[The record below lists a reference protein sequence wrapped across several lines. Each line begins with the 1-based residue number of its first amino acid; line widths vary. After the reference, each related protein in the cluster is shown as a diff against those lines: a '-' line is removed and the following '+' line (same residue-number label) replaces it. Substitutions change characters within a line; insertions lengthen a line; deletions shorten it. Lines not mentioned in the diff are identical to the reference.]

1 MPTEYNY
8 YPSLSTVIS
17 MEAFPES
24 LGFIKDGIQE
34 IFDKLFIKDF
44 QAYVGPRSDSGFYS
58 LSVVTKKRLQFEIPG
73 TSIYLILNP
82 DADDVNISS
91 FPVTVEY
98 QWLILQFVR
107 YFDLGSFTYS
117 GEDFY
122 KLGLQIFNISE
133 EDVILTAINNFVTPL
148 NENISRLEQF
158 ISDINST
165 LNLATLIPTSEN
177 KIQEL
182 CLSIK
187 EQYGNY
193 ASIAVFAV
201 YFLQNDP
208 LSSLEKVKE
217 FFKHLLP
224 DDIDSYIK
232 QIITPTARITLE
244 LSAAIEFP
252 KSILKPVNP
261 NGTPYVPNTTK
272 TRFQFAQALLYAD
285 TQLGVG
291 FQLELGGSLN
301 PEYAEIGN
309 TGIILQIESL
319 KLDLSKKTNITEADA
334 DGRPAD
340 FTGVYARA
348 ISVTLPARWFQDEA
362 VQGTPATTLRLG
374 AYDFLIG
381 TGGLS
386 GTIML
391 ETVSSVITG
400 GPVYYFEDK
409 FNIQFPIII
418 FEKDPQTNV
427 IKEVTVNDLV
437 TLKSKLF
444 PSGSAIIP
452 PNPIKFPLKLTEILP
467 LTGGE
472 KTFNN
477 IKSYQEY
484 LNSFQNADI
493 NSSFLWKKIG
503 STDNGFKIGFKSFD
517 ITFKQDKVVSSNI
530 SGKLEIKKFVYP
542 GTNTPVN
549 IDITGHLSDDGDFN
563 LTASAQPP
571 YPIELKDVFTFQLKT
586 VELGKQDEDFY
597 IGTSGTL
604 QFDGFLKDV
613 LGLGPIEIDAL
624 RIYSSGHIEF
634 EGGGTLNLKKPIK
647 LPIGPVDISVTAIHY
662 GSMQKEVGGVMRK
675 FNYFGFDGGL
685 TVNPFG
691 IEVRGDGVKYYYCLE
706 EPSLNYLHIQTLYL
720 DLIIPKDTPT
730 VTVKGWLS
738 IPDPGVSKEYAGG
751 LALKIPSLKVS
762 GSVNMKLAPR
772 YPAFV
777 IDASFE
783 FPAPIPMG
791 SFALY
796 GLRGLLGYRYVADK
810 KAVGLTDED
819 TWFDYYKVLPRGIHV
834 QKFSGPDQT
843 AGMGTP
849 FSIGAGGSFGTS
861 SDNGTTFS
869 LNVMLLLS
877 IPSVFMLD
885 GKASVISKRLGL
897 ESTKEPPFFAMAAI
911 GPNSIEMGFGADFK
925 MPTSSGALLKLFAEM
940 QAAFYFNDMSK
951 WFVHFGT
958 KEKPTTATILSLVE
972 IKSYLMLSAKGIEL
986 GARGD
991 FDFKRTYAGI
1001 IKVHAWA
1008 YIGVGGKVSFE
1019 RPQFGAYLEAGIGA
1033 EIDVKFVSLHASLS
1047 VLFAVEAV
1055 KPFLIYGKAQLKIR
1069 IRILFVFKFSFNKE
1083 VEIIWEK
1090 SKQVDRTPLTPLIT
1104 GTNTDVIP
1112 QLVKGVNMLSNETF
1126 ELAYLGEQIP
1136 TDLDEDILKTIIPL
1150 DTYIDIKTEK
1160 GLIATAVSNI
1170 IGGVTNAPKSYTDLV
1185 PPDKV
1190 VKGKELR
1197 QVKHQFSI
1205 QSIIIKSWSPTENE
1219 WLEYHPY
1226 KAIYPDDNS
1235 EWYNSLKIGQFQK
1248 SDGVYNTVRLL
1259 ATTPFSYTEQGE
1271 PGWYIPEQYG
1281 LTPGALFCASEE
1293 LGLHCADFLQKPLGQ
1308 IYYSAD
1314 ANQAFLSNNAAF
1326 LITLREEG
1334 DYAEITN
1341 DPNVFI
1347 YPQSLAFNNT
1357 NVLQITLPEP
1367 SVKVVLKITNG
1378 GMGVRIKYYAALID
1392 DMTLE
1397 AQYGTP
1403 DITAA
1408 DMYEPFTVILTS
1420 GQLQQPVEY
1429 YHPAWRPV
1437 TRIEIE
1443 PITNEGLINNLTEQ
1457 IAAITNSNE
1466 MIALGVT
1473 GGEIQS
1479 TTALETQ
1486 LANLN
1491 NGAGALQNELY
1502 SYSPSLSTYRIA
1514 GQNED
1519 IPAWDV
1525 DNNTRVLE
1533 NGVGFLADVN
1543 TNNLIVHSASPI
1555 LGIKFLPVRPVDG
1568 SVLISGTKAS
1578 IRFNDINDFI
1588 NPQTGSINILIT
1600 HLNQQN
1606 IATLCNLYNVLL
1618 EIYNSCFVN
1627 PASQPTDFSGLSNC
1641 ASDFHTLLID
1651 FDANNPQYLLLASND
1666 ILVNAIVAFKL
1677 QQDFGS
1683 YEVMYRAV
1691 YNFLINIGT
1700 LGSCDSGITHENGYE
1715 YGYGYEN
1722 EPEVSPC
1729 SVYESLSTIANNLGL
1744 PSFAT
1749 PEDLG
1754 NYAVGL
1760 TEFMTIIRNCFF
1772 NYPDVLAEVMGI
1784 IDEQLFYID
1793 IFLADPY
1800 DYTYFKTYFNAYASA
1815 QSILNILNSHYDCDC
1830 GCATDTTLC
1839 PLYVDLD
1846 KILTALQEPALISEI
1861 TEAQTNAI
1869 NLFLDN
1875 ITVFEQQNTDY
1886 QLGYIFE
1893 NQITLINQ
1901 FVSKPNMTNYQLAYA
1916 ALDSIVS
1923 GLLSV
1928 GNCNCSCSSSHDGEE
1943 ESDMCNL
1950 YNQLNLIIAMLVAP
1964 DEHPDIYAVRDLI
1977 VRYIDAIHASG
1988 HFEELQ
1994 EQYPEFFEIFEQFI
2008 SAGYTGD
2015 SGFYGQA
2022 YNAACLLTGII
2033 KVDANC
2039 GCETDTILETLY
2051 DSISDIL
2058 NNGALH
2064 DADQFTDISTVIT
2077 DVQEIYDFIVDLT
2090 QQYPEYN
2097 TWEGLADEFA
2107 LLNDFLTTPDPNM
2120 YDDLIAAIEA
2130 ILEYINAIGDYTFAV
2145 PKDRTL
2151 FHEVC
2156 WLSLE
2161 SYEYNATIPG
2171 IEAISEDSQA
2181 TIAGITTYVQPIWRP
2196 DTSYA
2201 INFVLRDTVDNGI
2214 TVQDYPY
2221 TYGFTTA
2228 GPVGYFHKHQYSQYG
2243 DKVIKANEVIPVA
2256 ANLQT
2261 PGVTGFTVPEVSI
2274 LNDIKGEL
2282 RYAQSGQLYPTNV
2295 NALMTPHPDNY
2306 PLTSLKQYID
2316 YNRSYPYADGNLLS
2330 AKPLF
2335 YNDNTSQIYLFFAK
2349 SYATHFFAQWY
2360 DYNGI
2365 HRSGRMKVVIKDPIE
2380 GDEIINPPYL
2390 DFDEDDI
2397 TVTHIPQTVE
2407 VWQDDPDPVV
2417 PFVINQWANLYN
2429 NNNCVIVGANVI
2441 KPASKYI
2448 SIALKYLK
2456 PNKLYTAIV
2465 NNLYDTD
2472 GNGDYSLLSE
2482 TTEVHKF
2489 VFKTSRY
2496 ANFTEQVNSY
2506 QIQQALGDS
2515 IFTQNAIFPVTIGLT
2530 AEQIEQAL
2538 DTITGTPNAADALVL
2553 RYQHAYDRIFEGV
2566 FGFEAW
2572 HEPATTEFNI
2582 IRNENDNT
2590 VAAIII
2596 RCPEPFNIPRIPV
2609 ADVQDT
2615 ICVMSDSEYTND
2627 AYKTLHSKDYSQAVI
2642 MNSNGAITDT
2652 VVTIRFRFKI
2662 WNGINYINQD
2672 EFVTIQLT

>member
-1 MPTEYNY
+1 MPTNQY
-8 YPSLSTVIS
+8 YPTLSTVIS
-17 MEAFPES
+17 LNDLPDY
-24 LGFIKDGIQE
+24 LGFIKEGIQS
-34 IFDKLFIKDF
+34 IFADIYIKDL
-44 QAYVGPRSDSGFYS
+44 QTSISPRGESGFYG
-58 LSVVTKKRLQFEIPG
+58 LSIVSRKRLQFEIPG
-73 TSIYLILNP
+73 TGIFFILNP
-82 DADDVNISS
+82 DSNDVDISS

-98 QWLILQFVR
+98 QWLVLQFVNN
-107 YFDLGSFTYS
+107 FNLDNFSFSAEDL
-117 GEDFY
+117 Y
-122 KLGLQIFNISE
+122 KLGLEILNISE
-133 EDVILTAINNFVTPL
+133 EQVIQTAINNFVEPVDEAIT
-148 NENISRLEQF
+148 SLEQF
-158 ISDINST
+158 ISDVNT
-165 LNLATLIPTSEN
+165 GLGLNIQIPQTGN
-177 KIQEL
+177 RFREL
-182 CLSIK
+182 VISIK
-187 EQYGNY
+187 EQSGNN
-193 ASIAVFAV
+193 ASLAVLGL
-201 YFLQNDP
+201 YFIENGNP
-208 LSSLEKVKE
+208 LNSLEKVKD
-217 FFKHLLP
+217 FFRYLIP
-224 DDIDSYIK
+224 DDIDGYIK
-232 QIITPTARITLE
+232 QIITPTARVTLA
-244 LSAAIEFP
+244 LTAAIEFP
-252 KSILKPVNP
+252 RSILKPVNP
-261 NGTPYVPNTTK
+261 NGTPYLPNTTK

-319 KLDLSKKTNITEADA
+319 KLDLSKKTNIAEADA

-348 ISVTLPARWFQDEA
+348 IAVTLPARWFQDEA
-362 VQGTPATTLRLG
+362 VQGTPATSLRLG

-400 GPVYYFEDK
+400 GPIYYFEDK

-418 FEKDPQTNV
+418 FEKDQQTNV
-427 IKEVTVNDLV
+427 IKEVTINDLV

-444 PSGSAIIP
+444 PSGSSVIP
-452 PNPIKFPLKLTEILP
+452 PNPIKFPIKLTEILP

-472 KTFNN
+472 KTFND

-484 LNSFQNADI
+484 LNSFQDADI

-503 STDNGFKIGFKSFD
+503 SADNGFKIGFKSFD
-517 ITFKQDKVVSSNI
+517 ITFKQDKVISSNI

-571 YPIELKDVFTFQLKT
+571 YPIELKDVFTYQLKT
-586 VELGKQDEDFY
+586 VGLGKQDDDFY

-604 QFDGFLKDV
+604 QFDGFLKEV

-647 LPIGPVDISVTAIHY
+647 LPIGPVDINVTALHY
-662 GSMQKEVGGVMRK
+662 GSMQKEVGGEMRN
-675 FNYFGFDGGL
+675 FYYFGFDGGL

-691 IEVRGDGVKYYYCLE
+691 IEVRGDGVKYYFCLE

-730 VTVKGWLS
+730 TTIKGWLS

-751 LALKIPSLKVS
+751 LDLKIQALKVS
-762 GSVNMKLAPR
+762 GSVNMKLSPR
-772 YPAFV
+772 YPAFI

-796 GLRGLLGYRYVADK
+796 GLRGLMGYRYVADK
-810 KAVGLTDED
+810 KAVGLTEED
-819 TWFDYYKVLPRGIHV
+819 TWFDYYKVLPRGIQV

-861 SDNGTTFS
+861 SDNGTTFN

-885 GKASVISKRLGL
+885 GKANVISKRLGL

-1090 SKQVDRTPLTPLIT
+1090 SKQVDRTPLTPLINS
-1104 GTNTDVIP
+1104 TNTDAIP

-1126 ELAYLGEQIP
+1126 ELAYLGGQIP

-1160 GLIATAVSNI
+1160 GLIATAVSNL
-1170 IGGVTNAPKSYTDLV
+1170 IGGITNAPTSYTDLV

-1197 QVKHQFSI
+1197 QVKHKYSVE
-1205 QSIIIKSWSPTENE
+1205 SIIIKSWSPTENE
-1219 WLEYHPY
+1219 WVDYHPY

-1248 SDGVYNTVRLL
+1248 SDGVYNTIRLL

-1281 LTPGALFCASEE
+1281 LTPGTLFCASEE
-1293 LGLHCADFLQKPLGQ
+1293 LGLHCADFLQKPLSQ

-1326 LITLREEG
+1326 LITQREEG
-1334 DYAEITN
+1334 DYAEVTN

-1357 NVLQITLPEP
+1357 NVLQITLPQP
-1367 SVKVVLKITNG
+1367 SVKVILKITNG
-1378 GMGVRIKYYAALID
+1378 GMGVRIKYYSALFD
-1392 DMTLE
+1392 DIALE
-1397 AQYGTP
+1397 AQYGNP
-1403 DITAA
+1403 DIATA
-1408 DMYEPFTVILTS
+1408 DIYEPFTVVLTS

-1437 TRIEIE
+1437 TRIDIE
-1443 PITNEGLINNLTEQ
+1443 PITNEALINNLTEQ
-1457 IAAITNSNE
+1457 VAAITNNNE
-1466 MIALGVT
+1466 QIALGIIS
-1473 GGEIQS
+1473 GEIQS

-1491 NGAGALQNELY
+1491 NGLGEVQNQLY
-1502 SYSPSLSTYRIA
+1502 SYSPLLSSYRIA
-1514 GQNED
+1514 GQNGD
-1519 IPAWDV
+1519 FTAWDA
-1525 DNNTRVLE
+1525 DNSTRVLE
-1533 NGVGFLADVN
+1533 NGVGFFTDINA
-1543 TNNLIVHSASPI
+1543 NNLIVHSASPI
-1555 LGIKFLPVRPVDG
+1555 LSIKFLPVSPAKG

-1578 IRFNDINDFI
+1578 IRFNDIQDFI
-1588 NPQTGSINILIT
+1588 NPQTGLINILIT

-1606 IATLCNLYNVLL
+1606 ITTLCNLYDALL
-1618 EIYNSCFVN
+1618 EIYDSCFVN
-1627 PASQPTDFSGLSNC
+1627 PASQPTDFAGLANC
-1641 ASDFHTLLID
+1641 ASDFQTLLID
-1651 FDANNPQYLLLASND
+1651 FDANNSEYLLIASND
-1666 ILVNAIVAFKL
+1666 ILINAIAAFKA
-1677 QQDFGS
+1677 QQDLGS

-1691 YNFLINIGT
+1691 YNFLINIGESA
-1700 LGSCDSGITHENGYE
+1700 SCHSGTAYENEYE
-1715 YGYGYEN
+1715 YGYEY
-1722 EPEVSPC
+1722 EVSPC
-1729 SVYESLSTIANNLGL
+1729 SLYESLTTIANNLGL

-1754 NYAVGL
+1754 NYAIGL
-1760 TEFMTIIRNCFF
+1760 TEFMTTIRNCFS
-1772 NYPDVLAEVMGI
+1772 NYPDVLAEVEGM

-1800 DYTYFKTYFNAYASA
+1800 DYTYFKSYFNAYAA
-1815 QSILNILNSHYDCDC
+1815 VQSILNILNSHYDCNC

-1839 PLYVDLD
+1839 PLYADLD
-1846 KILTALQEPALISEI
+1846 KILTALQEPVLLSEI

-1875 ITVFEQQNTDY
+1875 IIMFDQQNADY
-1886 QLGYIFE
+1886 YLGYLFE

-1901 FVSKPNMTNYQLAYA
+1901 FVTNPTIANYQLAYA

-1923 GLLSV
+1923 NLLSIA
-1928 GNCNCSCSSSHDGEE
+1928 NCNCSCSSLVSGEE
-1943 ESDMCNL
+1943 SEMCNL
-1950 YNQLNLIIAMLVAP
+1950 YNQLNLIVAMLVAP
-1964 DEHPDIYAVRDLI
+1964 GENPDIYVVRDLI
-1977 VRYIDAIHASG
+1977 VRYIDTIQASG
-1988 HFEELQ
+1988 QFEELQ
-1994 EQYPEFFEIFEQFI
+1994 EQYPEYFEIFEQFI
-2008 SAGYTGD
+2008 YTVYTGD
-2015 SGFYGQA
+2015 DGFYGQA
-2022 YNAACLLTGII
+2022 YNAACLLAGLI
-2033 KVDANC
+2033 KINANC
-2039 GCETDTILETLY
+2039 GCDTDTILETLY

-2064 DADQFTDISTVIT
+2064 DADQFTDISAVIT

-2090 QQYPEYN
+2090 QQYPGYN
-2097 TWEGLADEFA
+2097 IWEGLADEFA
-2107 LLNDFLTTPDPNM
+2107 ILNDFLTSPDPYM
-2120 YDDLIAAIEA
+2120 YDDLIAAIED
-2130 ILEYINAIGDYTFAV
+2130 ILEYINAIGDYTFTV
-2145 PKDRTL
+2145 PKGRTL

-2161 SYEYNATIPG
+2161 SYEYNAAIPG
-2171 IEAISEDSQA
+2171 IEAISEDSRA
-2181 TIAGITTYVQPIWRP
+2181 TIAGITTYVQPVWRP
-2196 DTSYA
+2196 DTSYT

-2228 GPVGYFHKHQYSQYG
+2228 GPVGYFHKHQHSNYG

-2261 PGVTGFTVPEVSI
+2261 PAITGVTVPEISI
-2274 LNDIKGEL
+2274 LNDVKGEL
-2282 RYAQSGQLYPTNV
+2282 RYAQSGQLYPANV

-2335 YNDNTSQIYLFFAK
+2335 YNDDTSQIYLFFTK
-2349 SYATHFFAQWY
+2349 SYVTHFFAQWY

-2365 HRSGRMKVVIKDPIE
+2365 YRSGRMKVVIKDPVE
-2380 GDEIINPPYL
+2380 GVEIVNPPYL
-2390 DFDEDDI
+2390 DFNENDI
-2397 TVTHIPQTVE
+2397 TVTNIPQTVE
-2407 VWQDDPDPVV
+2407 VWQDDENPVV
-2417 PFVINQWANLYN
+2417 PFVISQWANLYN
-2429 NNNCVIVGANVI
+2429 NNNCVIVGADVI

-2465 NNLYDTD
+2465 NNLYDQD
-2472 GNGDYSLLSE
+2472 GDGAYTLLSE

-2496 ANFTEQVNSY
+2496 ADFNEQVNSY
-2506 QIQQALGDS
+2506 QMQHSIGDTL
-2515 IFTQNAIFPVTIGLT
+2515 FTQNAVFTVSKALT
-2530 AEQIEQAL
+2530 PAQTEQAYK
-2538 DTITGTPNAADALVL
+2538 TITGQPNTADALIL

-2566 FGFEAW
+2566 LGFEAW

-2596 RCPEPFNIPRIPV
+2596 RCPEPFNIPRILV

-2615 ICVMSDSEYTND
+2615 ICVMSDSEHQNADYS
-2627 AYKTLHSKDYSQAVI
+2627 TLHSKDYSQAII
-2642 MNSNGAITDT
+2642 MSGTGAITDT
-2652 VVTIRFRFKI
+2652 VLTVRFRFKI
-2662 WNGINYINQD
+2662 WNGNAYDHQD